1 MNFHQECLICH
12 SADLKYLSKYSQNYL
27 VKCNNCGFI
36 FASKIPTTEELTQ
49 YYNNYNRQAYISPI
63 TIMRYNELLDIF
75 ERYRKTSNILDIGCG
90 VGYFLEEAKKRNWN
104 VYGTEYSDQAVNIC
118 TEKRLNVKKGTTSS
132 INFDK
137 DFFDIITS
145 FEVIEHINNPLEE
158 IQSIYNILRVD
169 GIFYLT
175 TPNINSITRL
185 LLKDKWNVINY
196 PEHLCYYSTKT
207 LHYLLKKNNFQK
219 ISLKTTGISISRFR
233 NSKHTSNN
241 PLIAP
246 HSDDEII
253 RVKSE
258 NIKIF
263 KLLIKIT
270 NHILSLLAIG
280 DNIKALYQKNK

>member
-104 VYGTEYSDQAVNIC
+104 VYGTEYSEQAVNIC
-118 TEKRLNVKKGTTSS
+118 TEKGLNVKKGTTSS
-132 INFDK
+132 INFEEE
-137 DFFDIITS
+137 FFDIITS

-158 IQSIYNILRVD
+158 IQSIYHILRKD

-185 LLKDKWNVINY
+185 ILKDKWNVINY
-196 PEHLCYYSTKT
+196 PEHLCYYSPKT
-207 LHYLLKKNNFQK
+207 LQYLLKKNNFQK
-219 ISLKTTGISISRFR
+219 IFLKTTGISISRFK
-233 NSKHTSNN
+233 NSKHKSDT
-241 PLIAP
+241 PLISQK
-246 HSDDEII
+246 SDDEII
-253 RVKSE
+253 RVKAE
-258 NIKIF
+258 NN
-263 KLLIKIT
+263 KLLKFLINFT
-270 NHILSLLAIG
+270 NQILSILGIG
-280 DNIKALYQKNK
+280 DNIKGLYLKK